1 MEEEYRKIEGYENY
15 SISNFGNVK
24 NNQTGKMLKPSN
36 VKGYLS
42 VKLNNKSNLIH
53 RLIANAF
60 IPNPD
65 NKPFIDHIDNNRA
78 NNSINNLRW
87 ATPSENNYN
96 QKLGKRNKSGFKG
109 VHQIKETGFYRAQIQ
124 VNGNIISIGIYTTIE
139 KAIEARVK
147 KATELFGEFKNECE
161 KIKDDTKT
169 VINIKKSEIEELE
182 ELEREFEDLIKMK

>member
-15 SISNFGNVK
+15 SVSNFGNVK
-24 NNQTGKMLKPSN
+24 NDETGKFLKQYN
-36 VKGYLS
+36 DKGY
-42 VKLNNKSNLIH
+42 KLISINNKKTWTH
-53 RLIANAF
+53 RLVAMAF
-60 IPNPD
+60 IPNPN
-65 NKPFIDHIDNNRA
+65 NKPYVDHIDNNRA
-78 NNSINNLRW
+78 NNNINNLRW

>member
-78 NNSINNLRW
+78 NNNINNLRW